1 MRNATLVYSSE
12 WCDRRN
18 ILKYEDGTLNRAV
31 NSLIDNIFQSKKS
44 NRVEI
49 RNNKYYYTPS
59 NEYKSFVVRMRKIK

>member
-1 MRNATLVYSSE
+1 MRNATLVYSSK

-18 ILKYEDGTLNRAV
+18 ILKYEDGTLDKAV

>member
-1 MRNATLVYSSE
+1 MRNATLVYSSK
-12 WCDRRN
+12 WCDRRSV
-18 ILKYEDGTLNRAV
+18 LSYEDGTLNRAV
-31 NSLIDNIFQSKKS
+31 NSLIDNIFYAKRS